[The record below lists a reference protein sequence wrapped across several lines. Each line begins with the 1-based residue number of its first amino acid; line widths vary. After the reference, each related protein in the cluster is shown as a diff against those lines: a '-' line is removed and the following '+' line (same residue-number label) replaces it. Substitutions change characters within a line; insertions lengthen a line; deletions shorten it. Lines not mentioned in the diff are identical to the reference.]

1 MRKKLWIAVIL
12 LAAWL
17 VSQWLTVNAFSDNFR
32 EKAEKYIAEMAE
44 VDPFWKWEN
53 PKIVWQTPFY
63 DSDDNKPSYIEYKVS
78 CNRDTNCWYVLVNLD
93 GSDVD
98 IPESS
103 SVWKAPSEQMDKT
116 GNWKNYNF
124 WVFEKFSYDEN
135 TWDIWYINPGNEA
148 LEEQAKQSVFSKNTM
163 SSVKTDPLKEKFEKL
178 KKEAKENKEENVQK
192 QLLNKSNIEERSTLN
207 SYNDDRTVYASNNYI
222 NEGPCLSITPCY
234 EQAKIVYREGY
245 YNYQIWPYWISWCV
259 PTAFSILYWFYDRNW
274 FPNLISWYAPAMN
287 NTTIRVLQSNL
298 AVLLDTELLRGWE
311 GLTLFKNTLKWFD
324 YVKNNTNYKV
334 NYWKWEANLLNKT
347 TFERVKWEIENKR
360 PVMLSYTW
368 HMVIAHWYRW
378 KNILFLNLWWWP
390 NRSHVAVNV
399 NANTISWDYVWRES
413 VNYII
418 YSIFN

>member
-1 MRKKLWIAVIL
+1 MTLIVFIFGN
-12 LAAWL
+12 
-17 VSQWLTVNAFSDNFR
+17 LTI
-32 EKAEKYIAEMAE
+32 Y
-44 VDPFWKWEN
+44 
-53 PKIVWQTPFY
+53 
-63 DSDDNKPSYIEYKVS
+63 
-78 CNRDTNCWYVLVNLD
+78 
-93 GSDVD
+93 
-98 IPESS
+98 
-103 SVWKAPSEQMDKT
+103 
-116 GNWKNYNF
+116 
-124 WVFEKFSYDEN
+124 
-135 TWDIWYINPGNEA
+135 
-148 LEEQAKQSVFSKNTM
+148 
-163 SSVKTDPLKEKFEKL
+163 
-178 KKEAKENKEENVQK
+178 
-192 QLLNKSNIEERSTLN
+192 
-207 SYNDDRTVYASNNYI
+207 
-222 NEGPCLSITPCY
+222 
-234 EQAKIVYREGY
+234 
-245 YNYQIWPYWISWCV
+245 
-259 PTAFSILYWFYDRNW
+259 FSILYWFYDRNW